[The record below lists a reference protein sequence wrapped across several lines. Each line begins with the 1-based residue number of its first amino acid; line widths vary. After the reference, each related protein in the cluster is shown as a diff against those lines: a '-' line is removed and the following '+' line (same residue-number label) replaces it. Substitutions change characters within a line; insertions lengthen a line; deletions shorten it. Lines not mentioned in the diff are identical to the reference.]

1 MNIREYLESQ
11 EQSEKSE
18 TMRQIVEF
26 RDEFLE
32 AAEQTDSV
40 QARLL
45 ANTLAHA
52 LLGMH
57 FGYRPCCVLEFCQR
71 TYYKLHKGDIAICPD
86 TGAVMCKKCKKDF
99 VQTNRVRGVL

>member
-11 EQSEKSE
+11 DKHDKADTEQ
-18 TMRQIVEF
+18 RIIEF

-40 QARLL
+40 QARRL
-45 ANTLAHA
+45 AKTLAHA

-71 TYYKLHKGDIAICPD
+71 TYYQMHKGDLAICPD
-86 TGAVMCKKCKKDF
+86 TGAVMCKKCRNDF

>member
-1 MNIREYLESQ
+1 MNIRKYLESKDQ
-11 EQSEKSE
+11 DDKSE
-18 TMRQIVEF
+18 TEQRIVEF

-32 AAEQTDSV
+32 AAEKTDSV
-40 QARLL
+40 QARRL

-52 LLGMH
+52 LFGLH

-71 TYYKLHKGDIAICPD
+71 TYYNLHKGDLAICPD
-86 TGAVMCKKCKKDF
+86 TGAVMCKRCQKDF